1 MWCTPHLDVLRL
13 CYHLETPTTT
23 KNAQRRN
30 KRLVARGILCTIILI
45 LCTIIFI
52 LCTIILIILIVL
64 ILCTIIL
71 RKISQH
77 LYFIIG
83 QSNLLLCVV
92 FVDLVAT
99 KLKQVS
105 STCQIGRVVS
115 AGALPPEPPRAT
127 RSLPRRR

>member
-1 MWCTPHLDVLRL
+1 MHYHLDLMH
-13 CYHLETPTTT
+13 YHLD
-23 KNAQRRN
+23 
-30 KRLVARGILCTIILI
+30 LMHYHLDLMHYHLDLMHHHLDLMHYHLDSV
-45 LCTIIFI
+45 
-52 LCTIILIILIVL
+52 IILIILIIL

-77 LYFIIG
+77 LYIIIG

-105 STCQIGRVVS
+105 STCQIGRVAS
-115 AGALPPEPPRAT
+115 AGALAPEPPRAT
-127 RSLPRRR
+127 RSPPRRR